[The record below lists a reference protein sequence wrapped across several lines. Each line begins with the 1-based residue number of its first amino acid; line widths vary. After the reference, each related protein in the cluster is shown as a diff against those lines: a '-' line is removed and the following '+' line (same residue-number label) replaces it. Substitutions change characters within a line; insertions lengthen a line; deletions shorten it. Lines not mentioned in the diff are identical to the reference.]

1 MSREGKA
8 SIPEG
13 PDEVDASVSTGA
25 GADGAESKSVNS
37 SSPDDAAAGAVGS
50 EVDPPLANRSASSP
64 MGSERWEAS
73 VFGQRLSVRH
83 DVDQAGL
90 T

>member
-13 PDEVDASVSTGA
+13 PVAVDAFVSTGA
-25 GADGAESKSVNS
+25 GAEGAESKSVNS

-50 EVDPPLANRSASSP
+50 DVAPPLANRSASSP
-64 MGSERWEAS
+64 MKLE
-73 VFGQRLSVRH
+73 Q
-83 DVDQAGL
+83 
-90 T
+90 